1 MAIAVVSPP
10 ELSAKQLSGP
20 DGQISNRTIT
30 VAGESGRDM
39 APAGTERALDGGG
52 APPVPPERPI
62 SANIASTQVE
72 GPKVKDKVEVKYV
85 PCEPSMLECAGT
97 RTGCMTLA
105 GGDPNNF
112 EMPLVTQVSVNDG
125 PWQSTRVTC
134 GKPESVTIPGAP
146 GEPAQTVAAPAP
158 PVPTFAEIQS
168 AYRELPFSKPTVSI
182 QPVGLKTLVNLP
194 TFYEATWPD
203 DNGLQPG
210 ETSEPVQLLSWTV
223 EFKVAAQDYRY
234 DFGDGTTSDWTSST
248 GGVYPDGD
256 ITHTYEETGDV
267 DVKVDAR
274 LTGQYRVNGGEWQD
288 IATVADLQDEPVATL
303 QVVGTKTRLTAE

>member
-1 MAIAVVSPP
+1 MLLEQCSSGRTACMVAAGSPAAYKP
-10 ELSAKQLSGP
+10 P
-20 DGQISNRTIT
+20 TIT
-30 VAGESGRDM
+30 W
-39 APAGTERALDGGG
+39 
-52 APPVPPERPI
+52 
-62 SANIASTQVE
+62 
-72 GPKVKDKVEVKYV
+72 
-85 PCEPSMLECAGT
+85 
-97 RTGCMTLA
+97 
-105 GGDPNNF
+105 
-112 EMPLVTQVSVNDG
+112 VSVNGGGWVYNGLSCG
-125 PWQSTRVTC
+125 PPETVTLPN
-134 GKPESVTIPGAP
+134 GDSVDV
-146 GEPAQTVAAPAP
+146 EAP
-158 PVPTFAEIQS
+158 PIPTLGQIQT
-168 AYRELPFSKPTVSI
+168 AYRALPFSKPTVSI

-203 DNGLQPG
+203 DSGLQPG
-210 ETSEPVQLLSWTV
+210 EVSEPVQLLSWTV